1 MRGSCRGPA
10 TPLKQS
16 VNEIPWIDL
25 HSSTTAGHEAKSL
38 LVKTPMPA
46 PEFQH
51 TVGKTAS
58 FSGTALHTG
67 DKVTLK
73 LHPAPIDHGIK
84 FKRKDLQDEP
94 TIDAKIENLKTVER
108 ATTIGEGSVRVHTVE
123 HILAA
128 LSAMGVDNAIVEM
141 DANEPPIGDGSAQP
155 YVDLIKKAGVM
166 AQEERRKFFDVREPM
181 HVEAKTG
188 ALLVLLP
195 DDKFRISCTQAGPNN
210 RFAQFL
216 SMEITPT
223 GFECEIAP
231 ARTFVYYEDVEPLM
245 EKNLIKGGSLEN
257 AIVVRGEAVLSK
269 EPLRFPD
276 EFVRHKIIDIIGDLA
291 LVGRRIRGHVVAV
304 KPGHAAN
311 AELARALAREQTRR
325 SAMSTPRA
333 IPIGDSG
340 LDTGEVMNIL
350 PHRYPFLMVDRVIGF
365 EGENKITAIKS
376 ITINEPFF
384 QGHFPG
390 HPVMP
395 GVMQVEAMAQVA
407 SILLFKL
414 TKTSSRVGYFMSA
427 DQVKFR
433 KPVFP
438 GDTIFIHAELTR
450 ARGNRMAKT
459 KCYCVVNDAIVSEAE
474 LMFTFL
480 DK

>member
-1 MRGSCRGPA
+1 MASP
-10 TPLKQS
+10 
-16 VNEIPWIDL
+16 
-25 HSSTTAGHEAKSL
+25 
-38 LVKTPMPA
+38 
-46 PEFQH
+46 PELQH

-58 FSGTALHTG
+58 LSGTSLHTG
-67 DKVTLK
+67 EKVTLK
-73 LHPAPIDHGIK
+73 LHPAPVDHGIK
-84 FKRKDLQDEP
+84 FRRKDLQDEP

-108 ATTIGEGSVRVHTVE
+108 ATTIGEGPIRVHTVE
-123 HILAA
+123 HVLAA
-128 LSAMGVDNAIVEM
+128 LWAMGVDNAVVEM
-141 DANEPPIGDGSAQP
+141 DANEPPIGDGSAQA
-155 YVDLIKKAGVM
+155 YVDLIRKAGVS
-166 AQEERRKFFDVREPM
+166 AQEEPRKFFDVRETM
-181 HVEAKTG
+181 HVESKTG
-188 ALLVLLP
+188 PLLILLP

-216 SMEITPT
+216 SVEVMPT
-223 GFECEIAP
+223 VFEREIAP
-231 ARTFVYYEDVEPLM
+231 ARTFVFYEDVKPLM
-245 EKNLIKGGSLEN
+245 DKNLIKGGSLEN

-276 EFVRHKIIDIIGDLA
+276 EFVRHKILDIIGDLA

-304 KPGHAAN
+304 RPGHASN
-311 AELARALAREQTRR
+311 ADLARAIVREQTRR
-325 SAMSTPRA
+325 SAVAAPRT
-333 IPIGDSG
+333 IPSGDGG
-340 LDTGEVMNIL
+340 LDTDQVMQIL
-350 PHRYPFLMVDRVIGF
+350 PHRFPFLMVDRIISF
-365 EGENKITAIKS
+365 ETETKCVGVKTV
-376 ITINEPFF
+376 TINEPFF

-395 GVMQVEAMAQVA
+395 GVLQVEAMAQVA

-414 TKTSSRVGYFMSA
+414 TKTSSRVGYLMSA

-450 ARGNRMAKT
+450 ARGDRMAKT
-459 KCYCVVNDAIVSEAE
+459 KCHCVVNDTVVSEGE

>member
-1 MRGSCRGPA
+1 M
-10 TPLKQS
+10 
-16 VNEIPWIDL
+16 
-25 HSSTTAGHEAKSL
+25 AG
-38 LVKTPMPA
+38 A

-51 TVGKTAS
+51 TLSKSAG
-58 FSGTALHTG
+58 FSGTSLHTG
-67 DKVTLK
+67 EKVSLK
-73 LHPAPIDHGIK
+73 LHPAPADHGIK
-84 FKRKDLQDEP
+84 FKRKDLPDEP
-94 TIDAKIENLKTVER
+94 TIDAKIDNLKMVER
-108 ATTIGEGSVRVHTVE
+108 ATTIGEGSMRVHTVE
-123 HILAA
+123 HVLAA

-141 DANEPPIGDGSAQP
+141 DANEPPIGDGSAKA
-155 YVDLIKKAGVM
+155 YVDVIKRAGVS
-166 AQEERRKFFDVREPM
+166 AQEAPRKFFHVREPM
-181 HVEAKTG
+181 HIETKTG
-188 ALLVLLP
+188 AMLVLLP
-195 DDKFRISCTQAGPNN
+195 DNNGLRISCTQAGPNN
-210 RFAQFL
+210 RFTQFL
-216 SMEITPT
+216 SMEVTPAI
-223 GFECEIAP
+223 FEREIAP
-231 ARTFVYYEDVEPLM
+231 ARTFVYYEEVEPLM
-245 EKNLIKGGSLEN
+245 QKNLIKGGSLEN

-269 EPLRFPD
+269 EPLRFSD
-276 EFVRHKIIDIIGDLA
+276 EFVRHKILDIIGDLA

-325 SAMSTPRA
+325 SAMSAPRA

-340 LDTGEVMNIL
+340 LDTGEVMKIL

>member
-1 MRGSCRGPA
+1 
-10 TPLKQS
+10 
-16 VNEIPWIDL
+16 
-25 HSSTTAGHEAKSL
+25 
-38 LVKTPMPA
+38 MPA
-46 PEFQH
+46 SPEFQH
-51 TVGKTAS
+51 TVGKTAG
-58 FSGTALHTG
+58 FSGTSLHTG
-67 DKVTLK
+67 EKVSIK
-73 LHPAPIDHGIK
+73 LHPAPVDHGIK

-94 TIDAKIENLKTVER
+94 TIDAKIENLKMVER

-123 HILAA
+123 HVLAA

-155 YVDLIKKAGVM
+155 YVDVINRAGV
-166 AQEERRKFFDVREPM
+166 ATQDAPRSFFDVRDTM
-181 HVEAKTG
+181 HVESKTG

-195 DDKFRISCTQAGPNN
+195 DETFRISCTQAGPNN
-210 RFAQFL
+210 RFTQFL
-216 SMEITPT
+216 SMEITPAI
-223 GFECEIAP
+223 FEREIAP
-231 ARTFVYYEDVEPLM
+231 ARTFVFYEDVQPLM

-269 EPLRFPD
+269 EPLRFAD
-276 EFVRHKIIDIIGDLA
+276 EFVRHKILDIIGDLA
-291 LVGRRIRGHVVAV
+291 LVGRPIRGHVVAV

-325 SAMSTPRA
+325 SAMAAPRT
-333 IPIGDSG
+333 IPTGDGG
-340 LDTGEVMNIL
+340 LDTDEVMQIL
-350 PHRYPFLMVDRVIGF
+350 PHRYPFLMVDRIIGF
-365 EGENKITAIKS
+365 EADNKITGVKS

-407 SILLFKL
+407 SILLYKL
-414 TKTSSRVGYFMSA
+414 AKTSSRVGYFMSA
-427 DQVKFR
+427 DDVKFR

-438 GDTIFIHAELTR
+438 GDTIFIHAELTKS
-450 ARGNRMAKT
+450 RGNRLAKA
-459 KCYCVVNDAIVSEAE
+459 KCYCVVNDAVVSEGE

>member
-1 MRGSCRGPA
+1 MP
-10 TPLKQS
+10 
-16 VNEIPWIDL
+16 
-25 HSSTTAGHEAKSL
+25 ST
-38 LVKTPMPA
+38 

-51 TVGKTAS
+51 TLGKAAS

-67 DKVTLK
+67 EKVTLK
-73 LHPAPIDHGIK
+73 LQPAPVDHGIK
-84 FKRKDLQDEP
+84 FKRKDLQEEP

-128 LSAMGVDNAIVEM
+128 LSAMDVDNAIVEM

-155 YVDLIKKAGVM
+155 YVDLIKKAGVI
-166 AQEERRKFFDVREPM
+166 AQEEARKFFDVREPM
-181 HVEAKTG
+181 HVESKTG

-195 DDKFRISCTQAGPNN
+195 CETFRVSCTQAGPNN

-216 SMEITPT
+216 SMEITPAT
-223 GFECEIAP
+223 FEREIAP
-231 ARTFVYYEDVEPLM
+231 ARTFVYYEDVRPLM

-269 EPLRFPD
+269 EPLRFAD
-276 EFVRHKIIDIIGDLA
+276 EFVRHKILDIVGDLA
-291 LVGRRIRGHVVAV
+291 LVGRPIRGHVVAV

-311 AELARALAREQTRR
+311 AELVRALAREQARR
-325 SAMSTPRA
+325 SAMATATRA
-333 IPIGDSG
+333 MPTGDGG
-340 LDTGEVMNIL
+340 LDTDEVMQIL
-350 PHRYPFLMVDRVIGF
+350 PHRYPFLMVDRIIGF
-365 EGENKITAIKS
+365 EADNKITGVKS

-450 ARGNRMAKT
+450 SRGNRLAKT
-459 KCYCVVNDAIVSEAE
+459 KCYCVVNDAVVSEAE

>member
-1 MRGSCRGPA
+1 MAS
-10 TPLKQS
+10 
-16 VNEIPWIDL
+16 
-25 HSSTTAGHEAKSL
+25 
-38 LVKTPMPA
+38 A
-46 PEFQH
+46 P
-51 TVGKTAS
+51 
-58 FSGTALHTG
+58 
-67 DKVTLK
+67 DN
-73 LHPAPIDHGIK
+73 HGIK
-84 FKRKDLQDEP
+84 FKRKDLPDEP
-94 TIDAKIENLKTVER
+94 TIDAKIDNLKMVER
-108 ATTIGEGSVRVHTVE
+108 ATTIGEGSMRVHTVE
-123 HILAA
+123 HVLAA

-141 DANEPPIGDGSAQP
+141 DANEPPIGDGSAKA
-155 YVDLIKKAGVM
+155 YVDVIKRAGLS
-166 AQEERRKFFDVREPM
+166 AQEAPRKFFHVREPI
-181 HVEAKTG
+181 HIETKTG
-188 ALLVLLP
+188 AMLILLP
-195 DDKFRISCTQAGPNN
+195 DNNGFRVSCTQAGPNN
-210 RFAQFL
+210 RFTQFMSTDIVPEL
-216 SMEITPT
+216 
-223 GFECEIAP
+223 FEREIAP
-231 ARTFVYYEDVEPLM
+231 ARTFVYYEEVESLM

-257 AIVVRGEAVLSK
+257 AVVVRGDAVLSK
-269 EPLRFPD
+269 EPLRFQD
-276 EFVRHKIIDIIGDLA
+276 EFVRHKILDIVGDLA
-291 LVGRRIRGHVVAV
+291 LVGCRIRGHLIAV

-325 SAMSTPRA
+325 GAMSTPRA

>member
-1 MRGSCRGPA
+1 MAS
-10 TPLKQS
+10 
-16 VNEIPWIDL
+16 
-25 HSSTTAGHEAKSL
+25 
-38 LVKTPMPA
+38 A

-58 FSGTALHTG
+58 FSGTSLHTG
-67 DKVTLK
+67 EKVSLK
-73 LHPAPIDHGIK
+73 LHPAPVDHGIR

-94 TIDAKIENLKTVER
+94 TIDARIDNLKTVER

-123 HILAA
+123 HVLAA
-128 LSAMGVDNAIVEM
+128 LSGMGVDNAIVEM

-155 YVDLIKKAGVM
+155 YVDLIKRAGVTT
-166 AQEERRKFFDVREPM
+166 QEEPRKFFDVREPV
-181 HVEAKTG
+181 HVESKTG

-195 DDKFRISCTQAGPNN
+195 DEKFRISCTQAGPNN
-210 RFAQFL
+210 RFAQYL
-216 SMEITPT
+216 STEVTSAV
-223 GFECEIAP
+223 FEREIAP
-231 ARTFVYYEDVEPLM
+231 ARTFVFYEDVEPLM

-257 AIVVRGEAVLSK
+257 AIVVRGDAVLSK

-276 EFVRHKIIDIIGDLA
+276 EFVRHKMLDIIGDLA
-291 LVGRRIRGHVVAV
+291 LIGRRIRGHLVAV
-304 KPGHAAN
+304 KPGHAVN
-311 AELARALAREQTRR
+311 ADLARVVVREQTRR
-325 SAMSTPRA
+325 AALAVTRA
-333 IPIGDSG
+333 LPPSDGG
-340 LDTGEVMNIL
+340 FDTDEVMQIL
-350 PHRYPFLMVDRVIGF
+350 PHRFPFLMVDRIISFESETKCIGV
-365 EGENKITAIKS
+365 KTV
-376 ITINEPFF
+376 TINEPFF

-414 TKTSSRVGYFMSA
+414 AKTTSRIGYFMSA
-427 DQVKFR
+427 DGVKFR

-438 GDTIFIHAELTR
+438 GDTIFIHAELTKS
-450 ARGNRMAKT
+450 RGERLAKA
-459 KCYCVVNDAIVSEAE
+459 KCHCVVNDAVVSEGE